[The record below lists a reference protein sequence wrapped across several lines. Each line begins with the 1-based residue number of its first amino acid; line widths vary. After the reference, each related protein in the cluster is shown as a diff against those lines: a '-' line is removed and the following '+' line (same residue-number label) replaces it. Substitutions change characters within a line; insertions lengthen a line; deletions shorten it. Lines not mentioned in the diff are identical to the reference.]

1 MQPIDLPDIEGLPV
15 PSYVRQIASGKINRP
30 KTTKSTPTVEQIT
43 KELESLTKSDSSL
56 IQKYVGLYR
65 QIRLLKEEVE
75 TFNQEASRLIR
86 TEEERKKYAVRRTD
100 IPAKSQRL
108 SSSSVNSDSGT
119 ALTSSPS
126 NDSFGSPKYSR
137 HSTDTIPLRS
147 GFNPAIPV
155 SLTLRNDSVNSI
167 HSSSSSRSS
176 LPPSGNLGSPER
188 IPKTERILKSP
199 MKSPMF
205 DDGKDFSEISM
216 PEEGEL
222 SNLDVQWFLDYN
234 TTLSRKSK

>member
-1 MQPIDLPDIEGLPV
+1 MENDQKLYLNSNPGFPLKVLDLD
-15 PSYVRQIASGKINRP
+15 
-30 KTTKSTPTVEQIT
+30 
-43 KELESLTKSDSSL
+43 
-56 IQKYVGLYR
+56 
-65 QIRLLKEEVE
+65 IRLR
-75 TFNQEASRLIR
+75 F
-86 TEEERKKYAVRRTD
+86 Y
-100 IPAKSQRL
+100 
-108 SSSSVNSDSGT
+108 
-119 ALTSSPS
+119 
-126 NDSFGSPKYSR
+126 FR

-188 IPKTERILKSP
+188 IPKSERILKSP
-199 MKSPMF
+199 IKSPMF